1 MATFSDKINKSIKE
15 AMIAKDK
22 IRLATLRDIK
32 SKLILE
38 ATSGSG
44 SEVSDEIAIK
54 ICMKLYKQRK
64 ETHQLYIEQNRE
76 DLASEELAQASIIE
90 EFLPKMLSE
99 QEIQV
104 EVSAAIKALNAGN
117 MSDMGKVMGYLST
130 KLAGKADGKVIS
142 TMVRQG
148 LSN

>member
-1 MATFSDKINKSIKE
+1 MAAFSDKINKSIKE

-22 IRLATLRDIK
+22 VRLATLRDIK

-38 ATSGSG
+38 ATSGNG

-54 ICMKLYKQRK
+54 ICMKLYKQRN

-130 KLAGKADGKVIS
+130 KLAGKADGKLIS
-142 TMVRQG
+142 TLVRQG

>member
-1 MATFSDKINKSIKE
+1 MAAFSDKINKSIKE

-22 IRLATLRDIK
+22 VRLATLRDIK

-38 ATSGSG
+38 ATSGNG

-117 MSDMGKVMGYLST
+117 MSDMKKVMGYLST
-130 KLAGKADGKVIS
+130 KLAGKADGKLIS
-142 TMVRQG
+142 TLVRQG

>member
-22 IRLATLRDIK
+22 VRLATLRDIK

-38 ATSGSG
+38 ATSGNG

-76 DLASEELAQASIIE
+76 DLASVNVCVWRKIFA
-90 EFLPKMLSE
+90 
-99 QEIQV
+99 
-104 EVSAAIKALNAGN
+104 
-117 MSDMGKVMGYLST
+117 
-130 KLAGKADGKVIS
+130 
-142 TMVRQG
+142 
-148 LSN
+148 

>member
-1 MATFSDKINKSIKE
+1 MAAFSDKINKSIKE

-22 IRLATLRDIK
+22 VRLATLRDIK

-38 ATSGSG
+38 ATLGNG

-130 KLAGKADGKVIS
+130 KLAGKADGKLIS
-142 TMVRQG
+142 TLVRQG

>member
-38 ATSGSG
+38 ATSGNG
-44 SEVSDEIAIK
+44 SEVSDDVAIK

-64 ETHQLYIEQNRE
+64 ETYQLYIEQNRE
-76 DLASEELAQASIIE
+76 DLASEELAQSSIIE

-99 QEIQV
+99 QEIQL
-104 EVSAAIKALNAGN
+104 EVSAAIKALNADN
-117 MSDMGKVMGYLST
+117 MSDMGKVMGYLTT
-130 KLAGKADGKVIS
+130 KLAGKADGKVIL

>member
-38 ATSGSG
+38 ATSGNG

-130 KLAGKADGKVIS
+130 KLAGKADGKLIS
-142 TMVRQG
+142 TLVRQG

>member
-22 IRLATLRDIK
+22 VRLATLRDIK

-38 ATSGSG
+38 ATSGNG

-76 DLASEELAQASIIE
+76 DLASEELAQASVIE
-90 EFLPKMLSE
+90 EFLPKMLTEEEMNSE
-99 QEIQV
+99 VRE
-104 EVSAAIKALNAGN
+104 AIRALNAEG
-117 MSDMGKVMGYLST
+117 MQDMGKVMGYLST
-130 KLAGKADGKVIS
+130 KLAGKADGKLLS
-142 TMVRQG
+142 SLVRHG

>member
-1 MATFSDKINKSIKE
+1 MAAFSDKINKSIKE

-32 SKLILE
+32 SKLLLE
-38 ATSGSG
+38 ATSGNG
-44 SEVSDEIAIK
+44 TDVTDDVAIK

-64 ETHQLYIEQNRE
+64 ETYQLYVEQNRE

-130 KLAGKADGKVIS
+130 KLAGKADGKLIS
-142 TMVRQG
+142 SLVRQG
-148 LSN
+148 LSK

>member
-1 MATFSDKINKSIKE
+1 MAAFSDKINKSIKE

-22 IRLATLRDIK
+22 VRLATLRDIK

-38 ATSGSG
+38 ATSGNG

-76 DLASEELAQASIIE
+76 DLAAEELAQASIIE

>member
-64 ETHQLYIEQNRE
+64 EIERNNIPRR
-76 DLASEELAQASIIE
+76 
-90 EFLPKMLSE
+90 KR
-99 QEIQV
+99 
-104 EVSAAIKALNAGN
+104 NA
-117 MSDMGKVMGYLST
+117 T
-130 KLAGKADGKVIS
+130 
-142 TMVRQG
+142 
-148 LSN
+148 

>member
-1 MATFSDKINKSIKE
+1 MAAFSDKINKSIKE

-22 IRLATLRDIK
+22 VRLATLRDIK

-38 ATSGSG
+38 ATSGNG

-117 MSDMGKVMGYLST
+117 MSDMGKVMGFLST

>member
-1 MATFSDKINKSIKE
+1 MAAFSDKINKSIKE

-22 IRLATLRDIK
+22 VRLATLRDIK

-38 ATSGSG
+38 ATSGNG

-130 KLAGKADGKVIS
+130 KLAGKADGKLIS
-142 TMVRQG
+142 FHVRKQ
-148 LSN
+148 LSS

>member
-1 MATFSDKINKSIKE
+1 MAAFSDKINKSIKE

-22 IRLATLRDIK
+22 VRLATLRDIK

-38 ATSGSG
+38 ATSGNG

-130 KLAGKADGKVIS
+130 KLAGKADGKLIS
-142 TMVRQG
+142 TLVRQG

>member
-1 MATFSDKINKSIKE
+1 MAAFSDKINKSIKE

-22 IRLATLRDIK
+22 VRLATLRDIK

-38 ATSGSG
+38 ATSGNG

-130 KLAGKADGKVIS
+130 KLAGKADGKLIS
-142 TMVRQG
+142 TLVRQS

>member
-1 MATFSDKINKSIKE
+1 MAAFSDKINKSIKE

-22 IRLATLRDIK
+22 VRLATLRDIK

-38 ATSGSG
+38 ATSGNG

-130 KLAGKADGKVIS
+130 KLAGKADGKLIAQIVKEK
-142 TMVRQG
+142 
-148 LSN
+148 LS